1 MAGAASNV
9 MDLMMWLRNVKVRAV
24 TANKVALE
32 AKLAKDALERD
43 VHALEQAMKR
53 PRTEASSTKNAE
65 GMKVDEDMWD
75 LGYHRWAATR
85 VRNLRNI
92 ALSSVVS
99 ECVFVYIGLVS

>member
-1 MAGAASNV
+1 

-53 PRTEASSTKNAE
+53 PRTEAAVSSTKNAE
-65 GMKVDEDMWD
+65 GMKVDEDV
-75 LGYHRWAATR
+75 GPGSPP
-85 VRNLRNI
+85 VGGNICVLRF
-92 ALSSVVS
+92 ARQSGSSS
-99 ECVFVYIGLVS
+99 IST